1 MCKREFILL
10 DDVIDREILLFF
22 QKRNKVIILN
32 FVNLINENLI
42 NVMMLG
48 DDLLRLFKKLM
59 DKDGL
64 VVQILE
70 NMILIGVD
78 ILFSFL
84 LSYNMVF
91 YVYMVFV

>member
-42 NVMMLG
+42 NVLMLG

-84 LSYNMVF
+84 FSYNMVF

>member
-10 DDVIDREILLFF
+10 DDVINREILLFF

-84 LSYNMVF
+84 FSYNMVF

>member
-48 DDLLRLFKKLM
+48 DDLLRLLKKLM

-84 LSYNMVF
+84 FSYNMVF

>member
-78 ILFSFL
+78 ILFSFFF
-84 LSYNMVF
+84 SYNMVF

>member
-48 DDLLRLFKKLM
+48 DDLLRLLKKLM

-64 VVQILE
+64 VVQILD

-84 LSYNMVF
+84 FSYNMVF

>member
-32 FVNLINENLI
+32 VVNLINENLI

-84 LSYNMVF
+84 FSYNMVF

>member
-48 DDLLRLFKKLM
+48 DDLLRLFKKLI

-84 LSYNMVF
+84 FSYNMVF

>member
-10 DDVIDREILLFF
+10 DDVIDRVILLFF

-84 LSYNMVF
+84 FSYNMVF

>member
-84 LSYNMVF
+84 FSYNMVF

>member
-1 MCKREFILL
+1 MCKREFILF

-84 LSYNMVF
+84 FSYNMVF

>member
-42 NVMMLG
+42 NVMMLS

-84 LSYNMVF
+84 FSYNMVF

>member
-22 QKRNKVIILN
+22 WKRNKVIILN

-64 VVQILE
+64 VV
-70 NMILIGVD
+70 
-78 ILFSFL
+78 
-84 LSYNMVF
+84 
-91 YVYMVFV
+91 

>member
-48 DDLLRLFKKLM
+48 DDLLKLFKKLM

-84 LSYNMVF
+84 FSYNMVF

>member
-1 MCKREFILL
+1 MCKREFFLL

-78 ILFSFL
+78 ILFSFFF
-84 LSYNMVF
+84 SYNMVF

>member
-48 DDLLRLFKKLM
+48 DGLLRLFKKLM

-84 LSYNMVF
+84 FSYNMVF